1 MLPQPVDGGE
11 TRGLERRALAEG
23 PERRRAGPQGMGPAL
38 TSTRDD
44 GRSYSEQ
51 LVAIIFTLSTFSL
64 GLLLG
69 LELLA

>member
-1 MLPQPVDGGE
+1 
-11 TRGLERRALAEG
+11 
-23 PERRRAGPQGMGPAL
+23 MGPAL